1 VHRSDNRLYHLAAGC
16 PAGCAGHPNW
26 EADYADAHD
35 DGQEVRL
42 LLDLRIR

>member
-1 VHRSDNRLYHLAAGC
+1 MTSTRVPRRC